1 MIVSDKWAQTTRSLR
16 SLLKEE
22 QADFKRRQLPFV
34 TFSGTFTLRH
44 NEHLVRHSGLLCF
57 DFDHIGNETS
67 VRDLQQRLIADP
79 ILNVYLAFRSPSGDG
94 LKLVVKN
101 NFTPENHNA
110 KYAQLAQYI
119 LQHYNITVDH
129 TNDIARACF
138 LCHDPKAYYNS
149 QFIIHNSQL
158 KKSVESVERFSRS
171 ERANRSSEL
180 SVLSVESVGD
190 KTSQSDK
197 NSVHSVRDKEIS
209 ICSPSSLSVESVE
222 RFSRSEIAN
231 RSSELSVLSEES
243 VGDKTSRSVNSERSV
258 RDKEIS
264 ICSPSSLSVES
275 VERFSRSER
284 ANRSSELSVSSVES
298 MGDKTSQSDKN
309 SVRDKTLETAI
320 QRIEQHHIDVT
331 THYHDWYR
339 IGMALASHYGEAG
352 RDYYH
357 RLSRFYPHYT
367 PQETNKQYDHCLHYN
382 THRIHLGTLFYLI
395 QNTDNR

>member
-101 NFTPENHNA
+101 NFTPENHNV

-119 LQHYNITVDH
+119 QHNYNTSVDH

-180 SVLSVESVGD
+180 SVSSVESV
-190 KTSQSDK
+190 
-197 NSVHSVRDKEIS
+197 
-209 ICSPSSLSVESVE
+209 
-222 RFSRSEIAN
+222 
-231 RSSELSVLSEES
+231 
-243 VGDKTSRSVNSERSV
+243 
-258 RDKEIS
+258 
-264 ICSPSSLSVES
+264 
-275 VERFSRSER
+275 
-284 ANRSSELSVSSVES
+284 
-298 MGDKTSQSDKN
+298 GDKTSQSDKN

-357 RLSRFYPHYT
+357 RISRFYPHYT
-367 PQETNKQYDHCLHYN
+367 PQETNKQYDLCLRYN

-395 QNTDNR
+395 QNTDDRVKIINYAL